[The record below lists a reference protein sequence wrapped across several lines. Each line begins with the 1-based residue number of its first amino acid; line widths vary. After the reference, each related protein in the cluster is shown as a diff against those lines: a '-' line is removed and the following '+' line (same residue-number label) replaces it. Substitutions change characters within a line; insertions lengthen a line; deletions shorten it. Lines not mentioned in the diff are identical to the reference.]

1 VINWLTAATKRRV
14 IEELRKILYDHPKY
28 REDSQNV
35 LNKYSFKER
44 PSRGIIVMNTSADH
58 VRLSSS
64 NYIGRLS
71 SFCMLTPFRNA
82 PGTTLEWV
90 RENFPVL
97 EQYSPDRT
105 VFPTP
110 PGVYIVQVKSLPD
123 PASGMPGKFTV
134 LPHLT
139 VNNEQLLLLSMFGGV
154 ENCQGTGL
162 SVVGYEAQLSNGP
175 LYPGALRLWLYGR
188 RPLLADVDYVVDD
201 DGLITFLKQLPDDA
215 TVYADYRYVLPE
227 QGPYDFNYE
236 SVNVDAIP
244 GTILA
249 FGDRAQ
255 DCDRMAVVITED
267 RVHVADIYGGKFEVH
282 FDLTVFARDPEDRE
296 KMSDYVVIKVLELQN
311 AIGFEGL
318 ELLDISPG
326 GESEEAYNAET
337 DEYYYESSISM
348 TLRVDWAIHV
358 PLPVQNFRIEMTSKS
373 EEQQRGFADGTYTLD
388 MLNMGEPIDVAGV
401 SITIGKGL
409 SYSRVT

>member
-1 VINWLTAATKRRV
+1 MINWLTAASKRRV
-14 IEELRKILYDHPKY
+14 IDEIRKILYAHPKY

-44 PSRGIIVMNTSADH
+44 PNRGVIVMNTSADH
-58 VRLSSS
+58 VRLSSN

-71 SFCMLTPFRNA
+71 SFCMLTPFRGS

-97 EQYSPDRT
+97 EQYCPNRT

-110 PGVYIVQVKSLPD
+110 PGVYIVQVESLPD
-123 PASGMPGKFTV
+123 VASGTPGKFTV

-139 VNNEQLLLLSMFGGV
+139 VNNEELLLISMFTGV

-162 SVVGYEAQLSNGP
+162 TSIGYEAQLSHSP
-175 LYPGALRLWLYGR
+175 LYPGSLRLWLYGR
-188 RPLLADVDYVVDD
+188 RPLLVNVDYVVDD

-215 TVYADYRYVLPE
+215 TVYADYRYVLDE
-227 QGPYDFNYE
+227 HGPYDFNYE
-236 SVNVDAIP
+236 SANVDAIP
-244 GTILA
+244 GAILA

-255 DCDRMAVVITED
+255 DCDKMAVVITED
-267 RVHVADIYGGKFEVH
+267 RVNVADIYGGKFEVH

-296 KMSDYVVIKVLELQN
+296 KMSDYVIIKFLELQN

-337 DEYYYESSISM
+337 DEYYYESSVSL

-358 PLPVQNFRIEMTSKS
+358 PLPMQNFRIEMTSKA
-373 EEQQRGFADGTYTLD
+373 EEREHGFADGTFTLD
-388 MLNMGEPIDVAGV
+388 TVRMGEIIDVAGV
-401 SITIGKGL
+401 ALTVGKNL